1 MNEIVTTMLGAPG
14 VGKTTLLT
22 SIYEEFKKMERG
34 LNFEFLPDSATEEIL
49 QKNLKE
55 LQSMGD
61 EITAKEG
68 ARGIA
73 GTAAVAGPDSLPK
86 FGFDLCKKGQGKKER
101 GSQLLRL
108 TFRDYPGSYVLKN
121 NPVGREFLIKLLR
134 ESAAVIVSI
143 DTPAAIEPHQPDS
156 LNNKNWNLRKDS
168 GKWHEARNHPEEI
181 LELFK
186 AAYTRLDEPKLVI
199 LAPVKCETYVQ
210 TSESA
215 TKLLGCIKDKYAPLL
230 KFLSDPSRKDKIAV
244 VMTPV
249 QTVGCLFF
257 SRIYLENFNKPRFVF
272 RKNKSSDTYSP
283 QDNDHLL
290 RYLLSFLLNV
300 HNNSQIGVRSPIIKT
315 IRRAFQQDNIF
326 EQAVKQ
332 FAQTRKNT
340 DGFAILQG
348 HDLLNIKK

>member
-1 MNEIVTTMLGAPG
+1 MNEVVTTMLGATG

-22 SIYEEFKKMERG
+22 SIYEQFKQINKEV
-34 LNFEFLPDSATEEIL
+34 NFEFAPDSTTEEIL
-49 QKNLKE
+49 QQNLEE
-55 LQSMGD
+55 LKSMGD

-73 GTAAVAGPDSLPK
+73 GTSAVAGPDSLPK
-86 FGFDLCKKGQGKKER
+86 YSFDLRKKSSGKKGSE
-101 GSQLLRL
+101 LLKL
-108 TFRDYPGSYVLKN
+108 TFRDYPGSYVLSN
-121 NPVGREFLIKLLR
+121 NPVGREYLKKLLR
-134 ESAAVIVSI
+134 ESAAVILSI
-143 DTPAAIEPHQPDS
+143 DSPATIEPHQPDP

-210 TSESA
+210 TPEGA
-215 TKLLGCIKDKYAPLL
+215 VKLLGCIKDKYAPLL

-244 VMTPV
+244 VTAPV
-249 QTVGCLFF
+249 QTVGCLYF
-257 SRIYLENFNKPRFVF
+257 SRFYLENFNKPRFVF
-272 RKNKSSDTYSP
+272 RKNKSSDTYNP

-290 RYLLSFLLNV
+290 RYLLSFLLNL
-300 HNNSQIGVRSPIIKT
+300 HNQAQLYERSVILKTVRK
-315 IRRAFQQDNIF
+315 AFQQESIF

-332 FAQTRKNT
+332 FAKTRKTT
-340 DGFAILQG
+340 DGFNILQG
-348 HDLLNIKK
+348 SDWLKIR

>member
-1 MNEIVTTMLGAPG
+1 MNEVVTTMLGATG

-22 SIYEEFKKMERG
+22 SIYEQFKQINKEV
-34 LNFEFLPDSATEEIL
+34 NFEFAPDSTTEEIL
-49 QKNLKE
+49 QQNLEE
-55 LQSMGD
+55 LKSMGD

-73 GTAAVAGPDSLPK
+73 GTSAVAGPDSLPK
-86 FGFDLCKKGQGKKER
+86 YTFDLRKKNSGKKGSE
-101 GSQLLRL
+101 LLKL
-108 TFRDYPGSYVLKN
+108 TFRDYPGSYVLSN
-121 NPVGREFLIKLLR
+121 NPVGREYLKKLLR
-134 ESAAVIVSI
+134 ESAAVILSI
-143 DTPAAIEPHQPDS
+143 DSPAMIEPHQPDP

-210 TSESA
+210 TPEA
-215 TKLLGCIKDKYAPLL
+215 ALKLFGCIKDKYAPLL

-244 VMTPV
+244 VTAPI
-249 QTVGCLFF
+249 QTVGCLYF
-257 SRIYLENFNKPRFVF
+257 SRFYLENFNKPRFVF
-272 RKNKSSDTYSP
+272 RKNKSSDTYNP

-290 RYLLSFLLNV
+290 RYLLSFLLNL
-300 HNNSQIGVRSPIIKT
+300 HNQAQLYERSLILKTVRK
-315 IRRAFQQDNIF
+315 AFQQESIF

-332 FAQTRKNT
+332 FAKTRKTT
-340 DGFAILQG
+340 DGFNILQG
-348 HDLLNIKK
+348 SDWLKIR